1 MSFRSLWVLLG
12 IPLVVV
18 GLAADVPI
26 ITGIGLIITVAIAL
40 SRLWSRRL
48 FNRLNLNITTT
59 NSRIYHEEETY
70 ILLELENRKFLP
82 LPWLRITVQ
91 LSNELEVISDSIR
104 TITGDLYQTV
114 VLRGSIGWYEKKSW
128 KVAVASK
135 HRGNFRIDSPVIH
148 TSDLFGLFPR
158 KQQFDVRTSL
168 IVYPKI
174 IELNDL
180 GFPADRPLGENKGRN
195 QLFED
200 PLRISGLRDYE
211 PGDSLRRIDW
221 KATAR
226 RGEIQSKVYDPS
238 AAQHL
243 YMFMNI
249 DTLSHSW
256 EGFLPEHLE
265 RTISVAASISVWA
278 TNNKFAVGLL
288 ANGSLLGSDR
298 PLRLPPSRSK
308 VQIIK
313 ILESLAA
320 IQPLTMGTLTG
331 SIRRE
336 VGRLPIGSTIV
347 LVASHVPEELA
358 SEIRYLKNIGY
369 RVSMVSTSAETTF
382 KDLGTVPI
390 QVIGEQFKQEAITT

>member
-12 IPLVVV
+12 IPLVAA
-18 GLAADVPI
+18 GLAAEVPI

-48 FNRLNLNITTT
+48 FNRLNLKIPIT
-59 NSRIYHEEETY
+59 NSRIYQDEETH
-70 ILLELENRKFLP
+70 ILIELENRKFLP
-82 LPWLRITVQ
+82 LPWLRIVIQ
-91 LSNELEVISDSIR
+91 LSNELEVTDENIR
-104 TITGDLYQTV
+104 TIAGDLHQTV

-128 KVAVASK
+128 KIPITSK

-158 KQQFDVRTSL
+158 KQQFNVAANL

-174 IELNDL
+174 IELTDL
-180 GFPADRPLGENKGRN
+180 GFPADRPLGESKGRN

-200 PLRISGLRDYE
+200 PLRIAGLRDYE

-226 RGEIQSKVYDPS
+226 KGEIQSKVYEPS

-243 YMFMNI
+243 YVFMNI

-278 TNNKFAVGLL
+278 TTVKFAVGLL

-308 VQIIK
+308 VQILR

-320 IQPLTMGTLTG
+320 IQPLTMGTLAG

-336 VGRLPIGSTIV
+336 VSRL
-347 LVASHVPEELA
+347 
-358 SEIRYLKNIGY
+358 
-369 RVSMVSTSAETTF
+369 
-382 KDLGTVPI
+382 
-390 QVIGEQFKQEAITT
+390 

>member
-12 IPLVVV
+12 VPLIAM

-26 ITGIGLIITVAIAL
+26 ITGIGLVITVAIAL
-40 SRLWSRRL
+40 SHLWSRRL
-48 FNRLNLNITTT
+48 FDRLNFEISIT
-59 NSRIYHEEETY
+59 NSRMYQGEETY

-82 LPWLRITVQ
+82 LPWLRIVVQ
-91 LSNELEVISDSIR
+91 LSNQLQVTGESIR
-104 TITGDLYQTV
+104 IVTGDLHQTV
-114 VLRGSIGWYEKKSW
+114 TLRGSIGWYEKKSW
-128 KVAVASK
+128 KVPISSK
-135 HRGNFRIDSPVIH
+135 YRGNFKIDSPIVY
-148 TSDLFGLFPR
+148 TSDLFGLFAR
-158 KQQFDVRTSL
+158 KQQFDAAANL

-174 IELNDL
+174 MKLSDL
-180 GFPADRPLGENKGRN
+180 GFSANRPLGENKGRN

-200 PLRISGLRDYE
+200 PLRIAGLRDYE

-226 RGEIQSKVYDPS
+226 RGEMQSKVYDPS
-238 AAQHL
+238 AAKHL
-243 YMFMNI
+243 YVFMNI
-249 DTLSHSW
+249 DTLKHSW

-278 TNNKFAVGLL
+278 TTNKYAVGLL

-298 PLRLPPSRSK
+298 PLRLPPSRSR
-308 VQIIK
+308 VQILK

-320 IQPLTMGTLTG
+320 IQPLTMGTLTE

-347 LVASHVPEELA
+347 LVAAHVPEELA
-358 SEIRYLKNIGY
+358 SQIRYLKNIGY
-369 RVSMVSTSAETTF
+369 SVSIVATSGEITFKELGELPVQVIDEHFQQEAVST
-382 KDLGTVPI
+382 
-390 QVIGEQFKQEAITT
+390 